1 MPRVIC
7 LSVMVGFFGMVLVII
22 QEPFRNYATPFPM
35 ALDLALAT
43 TCRAFGAL
51 IATVTTIDLLLR
63 VTSGKEV
70 TNVSNWVIVI
80 LSALCLFT
88 PTWAAP
94 LGLTVVT
101 VAVILAS
108 KFGRGDESSTNA
120 ATTDR
125 QSSENPADFKD
136 WEQT

>member
-1 MPRVIC
+1 MPRVIR
-7 LSVMVGFFGMVLVII
+7 LSVMVGFFGTILVTI
-22 QEPFRNYATPFPM
+22 QEPFRGHTTPYSVG
-35 ALDLALAT
+35 LELALT
-43 TCRAFGAL
+43 TTSRAFGAL
-51 IATVTTIDLLLR
+51 IAIVTTIDLLLR
-63 VTSGKEV
+63 VTSGKKV
-70 TNVSNWVIVI
+70 TNVSNRVIVI